1 MNTIKETITNMLK
14 EDTGTHFLDSGGT
27 NNRHHQKNKNI
38 NFDELPSVE
47 FDIYNNEIDYTINL
61 YHYLMSANLELDT
74 KCHIFNK
81 LQDNSNDWDATGEH
95 TECYGVSFK
104 AWNYLKINNYDVNV
118 LNTWNTYNGQT
129 FLSQVLQ
136 GSYLDINGES
146 YVLFQVHGGA
156 DVRGGYTN
164 AKLFKMKNF
173 QEWLPS
179 ESIYGDI
186 DGVSVD
192 NCYDGYNITDGDG
205 NEVEIK
211 KDSKINLYLMES

>member
-1 MNTIKETITNMLK
+1 MITIKQTIIDMLK

-27 NNRHHQKNKNI
+27 NNRHHQKNKNV
-38 NFDELPSVE
+38 NFDELPPIE

-61 YHYLMSANLELDT
+61 YHYLMSANLELDSI
-74 KCHIFNK
+74 CNAFNE
-81 LQDNSNDWDATGEH
+81 LQDNSNDWNATGED
-95 TECYGVSFK
+95 TECYGVSSK
-104 AWNYLKINNYDVNV
+104 AWSYLNNNHDVIV
-118 LNTWNTYNGQT
+118 SNTWNTYNGQT

-164 AKLFKMKNF
+164 AKLFKLGYF
-173 QEWLPS
+173 QECLPC
-179 ESIYGDI
+179 ENVYGDI

-192 NCYDGYNITDGDG
+192 NCYDGYNLTNEDG
-205 NEVEIK
+205 NEVKIK
-211 KDSKINLYLMES
+211 KDSKINLYLMEC